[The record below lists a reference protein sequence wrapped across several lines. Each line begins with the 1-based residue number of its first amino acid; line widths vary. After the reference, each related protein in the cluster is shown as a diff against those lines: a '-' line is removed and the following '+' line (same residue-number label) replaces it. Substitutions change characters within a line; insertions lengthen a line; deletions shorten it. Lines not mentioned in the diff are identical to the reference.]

1 ASAEYTEKPDE
12 WQANLQRLRRKH
24 DYART
29 LVPAPVVDDVA
40 GAEVGIISYGSNDP
54 AIREARDMLAAV
66 GVKTSYMRLRALPTT
81 PEFTRFAEQYD
92 RLYVVENNFD
102 GQMLHIL
109 QTELPTRA
117 AHMRSVSL

>member
-1 ASAEYTEKPDE
+1 
-12 WQANLQRLRRKH
+12 
-24 DYART
+24 
-29 LVPAPVVDDVA
+29 LVPTPVVDDVA
-40 GAEVGIISYGSNDP
+40 GAQVGIISYGSNDT
-54 AIREARDMLAAV
+54 AIREARDMLAAA
-66 GVKTSYMRLRALPTT
+66 GVKTSYLRLRALPTT

-117 AHMRSVSL
+117 AHMRSVSLCDGLPLTAQWISRSIATLEQER